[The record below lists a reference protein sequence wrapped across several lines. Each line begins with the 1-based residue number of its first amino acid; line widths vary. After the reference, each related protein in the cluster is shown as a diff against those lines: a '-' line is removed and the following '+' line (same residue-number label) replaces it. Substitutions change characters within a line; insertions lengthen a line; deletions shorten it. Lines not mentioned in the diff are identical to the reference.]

1 MAQKVV
7 MPKLAMG
14 MSIGTITSW
23 KYAQGQFVE
32 KGQILLVI
40 ETEKVSYEIEALK
53 SGYLHI
59 VIAEGETVP
68 VLTVIGYLAVDEKE
82 LASLASKAGGPAP
95 AAETAPAEEP
105 KPPQQEV
112 TSPASADGRVIASPV
127 AKKLAQI
134 NDINLREI
142 TGTGPHGRIVKE
154 DVLGAIEARKSAP
167 AAVEAAEEA
176 VPAAPA
182 VSPVAASAAATEGKP
197 KIRAIVPYKG
207 MRKSIGESM
216 MRSLDNAAQLSFGV
230 EIDATEIVKL
240 RERLVAKADK
250 LGVRVS
256 YTDILA
262 LVFVRA
268 IKKVPIVNSSLI
280 GDEIVVW
287 DDINLGI
294 AIATDINE
302 YESGLYVPV
311 VKDAGRKSL
320 FEISSEIKELSTKA
334 RNGTLSL
341 DDMQGGTVT
350 LSSAA
355 FVNFAF
361 GTPIMNPGQGLII
374 QPGPI
379 TEKPVV
385 KDGQVVPCK
394 VITISFTFD
403 HRICDGIPLG
413 KMANLITEYIEDP
426 ELLL

>member
-59 VIAEGETVP
+59 VVAEGETVP
-68 VLTVIGYLAVDEKE
+68 VLTIIGYLAADEKE

-95 AAETAPAEEP
+95 AATPAPAEEP
-105 KPPQQEV
+105 KPQQREEA
-112 TSPASADGRVIASPV
+112 ASVNADGRVIASPV

-134 NDINLREI
+134 NDINLREVA
-142 TGTGPHGRIVKE
+142 GTGPHGRIVKE

-167 AAVEAAEEA
+167 AAVEAAEER

-182 VSPVAASAAATEGKP
+182 EAPAVAMEGKP
-197 KIRAIVPYKG
+197 KIRATVPYKG
-207 MRKSIGESM
+207 MRKSIGDSM
-216 MRSLDNAAQLSFGV
+216 MKSLANAAQLSFGV
-230 EIDATEIVKL
+230 EIDATELVNL

-294 AIATDINE
+294 AIATEINE

-320 FEISSEIKELSTKA
+320 FEISREIKELSTKA
-334 RNGTLSL
+334 RNGALSL
-341 DDMQGGTVT
+341 EDMQGGTVT

-355 FVNFAF
+355 FVDFAF

-385 KDGQVVPCK
+385 KNGQVVPCK

-413 KMANLITEYIEDP
+413 KLANLIRDYIEDP